1 METYST
7 IEEVIERNL
16 KPLIGKE
23 YTYLYDLQSLGQEV
37 SEYDKTT
44 QKYVVDEELL
54 QDHLEAGTYE
64 KKYLD
69 IPAYMRGST
78 LDNHIYDTEAL
89 LNNYGLTQEQYDWKI
104 ENLFMRTEDALD
116 YIIISLKDK
125 KERG

>member
-7 IEEVIERNL
+7 IEEVITHKL
-16 KPLIGKE
+16 TPVIGKT
-23 YTYLYDLQSLGQEV
+23 YLYLYDLWSLVEEV

-44 QKYVVDEELL
+44 QKYVVDEQLL

-64 KKYLD
+64 KKYLA
-69 IPAYMRGST
+69 IAGYMRAST
-78 LDNHIYDTEAL
+78 LDNHIYDTEGL
-89 LNNYGLTQEQYDWKI
+89 ISNYGLTQEQYDSKI

-116 YIIISLKDK
+116 YIIIRL